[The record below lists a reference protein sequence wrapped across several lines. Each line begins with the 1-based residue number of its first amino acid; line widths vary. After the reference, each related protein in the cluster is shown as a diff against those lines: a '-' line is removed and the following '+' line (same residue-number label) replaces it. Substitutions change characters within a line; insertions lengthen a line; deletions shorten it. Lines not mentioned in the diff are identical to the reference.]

1 MEKKKKEEKYSNW
14 RTKRRK
20 PSPLFIQTEAEKF
33 YCPTISHHY
42 RRLSS
47 KNFLHFRDIIY
58 DNKVCLI
65 CVPTRKKKEKRKR
78 NSRRRCF
85 TFFSVRFFERN
96 RHSHCISRHVSP
108 QDPFPVLV
116 SPTIDQAFYVFFSF
130 FFYYFPFL
138 SIALRNN
145 CYLDSTTV
153 GEELF
158 AKHRDV
164 RVHKY

>member
-96 RHSHCISRHVSP
+96 RHSQTVSP
-108 QDPFPVLV
+108 DTCHRKIHFRFSRLPNDRPGFLR
-116 SPTIDQAFYVFFSF
+116 VFFF
-130 FFYYFPFL
+130 FLLLL
-138 SIALRNN
+138 SLS
-145 CYLDSTTV
+145 LDR
-153 GEELF
+153 F
-158 AKHRDV
+158 AQ
-164 RVHKY
+164 